1 MEKNTKIIVTIVAV
15 IVWMII
21 NGLMHNAG
29 VPAVVKNAFMF
40 VLIAG
45 LIAVWKSGKKNN
57 DDNKNNNN
65 SSILQK

>member
-1 MEKNTKIIVTIVAV
+1 MEKTTKIIVTVVVV

-29 VPAVVKNAFMF
+29 VLVILKNAFAF
-40 VLIAG
+40 VVIAG
-45 LIAVWKSGKKNN
+45 LIAVWKSGKK
-57 DDNKNNNN
+57 DDDSKNNND

>member
-1 MEKNTKIIVTIVAV
+1 MEKSTKIIVTIVVV

-21 NGLMHNAG
+21 NGLMYQAK
-29 VPAVVKNAFMF
+29 VPVVLKNAFAF
-40 VLIAG
+40 VVIAG

-57 DDNKNNNN
+57 DDKKGDND